1 MFIMTLTKTPLCKFG
16 KKADYFELKSTDNE
30 VINLNNIKGLN
41 GLLIMF
47 ICNHCPYVIAVINEI
62 VKTSNEL
69 KKHNI
74 NTLAIMSNDPNNYSE
89 DSFDNM
95 ILFSKK
101 YKFTFPYVIDED
113 QSIAKKY
120 NAVCTPD
127 FFGYN
132 KDLELQYRGRIREFN
147 NLKQVVNSSNELLTS
162 MLQIAKTG
170 IGPKIQKPSMG
181 CSIKWFK

>member
-1 MFIMTLTKTPLCKFG
+1 MTLTKTPICEFG
-16 KKADYFELKSTDNE
+16 KKADHIELNSTDNE
-30 VINLNNIKGLN
+30 LINLNNIKGLN

-47 ICNHCPYVIAVINEI
+47 ICNHCPYVIVTIKDI
-62 VKTSNEL
+62 VETSKEL
-69 KKHNI
+69 KKYKI
-74 NTLAIMSNDPNNYSE
+74 NTLAIMSNDPNNYPE

-101 YKFTFPYVIDED
+101 YKFDFPYVVDKD

-132 KDLELQYRGRIREFN
+132 KNLELQYRGRIREFN
-147 NLKQVVNSSNELLTS
+147 NLKPVANSTNELLAS
-162 MLQIAKTG
+162 MIQIAKTG
-170 IGPKIQKPSMG
+170 NGPKIQKPSMG
-181 CSIKWFK
+181 CNIKWFK

>member
-1 MFIMTLTKTPLCKFG
+1 MSLTKTPLCEFG
-16 KKADYFELKSTDNE
+16 KKADNFELKSTDNE
-30 VINLNNIKGLN
+30 VVNLDNIKGLN

-47 ICNHCPYVIAVINEI
+47 ICNHCPYVIAAIKDIIE
-62 VKTSNEL
+62 TSNEL
-69 KKHNI
+69 KKYKI
-74 NTLAIMSNDPNNYSE
+74 NTLAIMSNDPNNYPE

-101 YKFTFPYVIDED
+101 YKFTFPYVIDKD

-132 KDLELQYRGRIREFN
+132 NDLELQYRGRIREFN
-147 NLKQVVNSSNELLTS
+147 NLKPVANSSNELLAS
-162 MLQIAKTG
+162 MVQIAKTK
-170 IGPKIQKPSMG
+170 IGPEIQKPSMG